1 MTESTSKK
9 KRKRRMIYTLFSS
22 VILLGILLL
31 LAPMIYDMVNL
42 AHRKD
47 MVTKYEKQL
56 PYDDAQFS
64 LIKKY
69 NQMIYHQQ
77 KEEPTEKIDI
87 TEIQRDLKTPIGYI
101 NIPSIKLKNMLIYFG
116 DSDWVLDRGI
126 GTLPWTTLPV
136 GGKDTLSGITGHSG
150 MANQILFDNIRYLK
164 NGDVF
169 YVNAFGK
176 RIAYQVYKQKIVDPD
191 DRNAAKAFY
200 IQKDKDIAALMTC
213 TPLFVNSHRL
223 IVYGK
228 RIPIKVA
235 KGVKTAHRTVW
246 SLDTIWIAV
255 MLLFLLIVLL
265 WLIYRYFRDKRK
277 EKENQT
283 EDVIDH
289 E

>member
-69 NQMIYHQQ
+69 NQMIYYQQ

-228 RIPIKVA
+228 RIPIKAA
-235 KGVKTAHRTVW
+235 KEVKTAHRTVW

-255 MLLFLLIVLL
+255 MLLFLLILLL

>member
-228 RIPIKVA
+228 RIPIKAA
-235 KGVKTAHRTVW
+235 KEVKTAHRTVW

-255 MLLFLLIVLL
+255 MLLFLLILLL
-265 WLIYRYFRDKRK
+265 WLIYRYFRNKRK